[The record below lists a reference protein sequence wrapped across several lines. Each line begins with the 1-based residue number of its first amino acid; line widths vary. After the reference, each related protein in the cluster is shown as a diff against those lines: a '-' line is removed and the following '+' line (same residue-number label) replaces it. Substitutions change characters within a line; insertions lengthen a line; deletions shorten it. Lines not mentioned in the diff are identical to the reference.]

1 MPFADTTIPVLG
13 ATELA
18 VFKAFFNRT
27 KDWADI
33 EAMVDSGTL
42 DVEVVVAE
50 LLALLG
56 DDPRIERLRAM
67 TPSYRS

>member
-1 MPFADTTIPVLG
+1 MPFADTTIPVSG

-33 EAMVDSGTL
+33 RRWPT
-42 DVEVVVAE
+42 
-50 LLALLG
+50 
-56 DDPRIERLRAM
+56 
-67 TPSYRS
+67 RSLSICIRP